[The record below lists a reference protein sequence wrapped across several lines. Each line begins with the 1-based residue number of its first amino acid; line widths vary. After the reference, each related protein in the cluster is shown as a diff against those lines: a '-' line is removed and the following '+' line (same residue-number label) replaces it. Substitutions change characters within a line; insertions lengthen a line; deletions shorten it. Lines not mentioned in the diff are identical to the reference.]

1 MGHIQWIFLL
11 SKENHMFVAF
21 VLFIRVFAGLKGNCT
36 ERLLYDQKEQQVHV
50 ANARRGL
57 LGGAA
62 WVCARRVKV
71 FKVFQRFDESDTC

>member
-11 SKENHMFVAF
+11 SKENHVCC
-21 VLFIRVFAGLKGNCT
+21 IRAFAGLKGSGT
-36 ERLLYDQKEQQVHV
+36 ERLLYDQKKQQVHV

-62 WVCARRVKV
+62 WVCARHVKV
-71 FKVFQRFDESDTC
+71 FKVFQRFDESNIC

>member
-1 MGHIQWIFLL
+1 
-11 SKENHMFVAF
+11 MFVAF

-57 LGGAA
+57 LGGAGRCC
-62 WVCARRVKV
+62 VGLRSSCES
-71 FKVFQRFDESDTC
+71 FQSISEV